1 MLSVYALFGEAPHI
15 NPFACYGD
23 FSPRDANRSFC
34 VVHTSQVVGSA
45 DKLMVTRLAL
55 DNSRRR
61 QLVEAFAQL
70 LGLPIC
76 EE

>member
-15 NPFACYGD
+15 YPFACYGD

-34 VVHTSQVVGSA
+34 VVHTSQDVGS

-55 DNSRRR
+55 DDSDRG
-61 QLVEAFAQL
+61 QLVEAFVQL
-70 LGLPIC
+70 LGLLVC